1 MIGSIL
7 AAEFT
12 KGGSGRPS
20 ILDINKI
27 VDGYRTNII
36 SFKVATK
43 REAREVAKQYGARC
57 WNF

>member
-1 MIGSIL
+1 MFGIL

-20 ILDINKI
+20 ILDINRI
-27 VDGYRTNII
+27 IDGRRTPVI
-36 SFKVATK
+36 SFRVATK
-43 REAREVAKQYGARC
+43 REARDVAKRYGAKP